1 MENHY
6 IVKLEEGVWLAPW
19 EGNPG
24 RTLKI
29 ENATKYY
36 IRENAEKAL
45 SDALKYR
52 SFSDPEIELCW
63 VN

>member
-1 MENHY
+1 MENY
-6 IVKLEEGVWLAPW
+6 YVVKLEEGVWLAPW
-19 EGNPG
+19 EGDPG

-29 ENATKYY
+29 ENAAKYY
-36 IRENAEKAL
+36 VRENAEKAL

-52 SFSDPEIELCW
+52 SFSDPEVIPCW